1 MPEITQAEMNQFQ
14 RYMSIGTPQEVE
26 KKIANL
32 EADNK
37 KYRDERRDAK
47 AEQDGKLLVPE
58 ADVRE
63 LEQYREL
70 GKIKDVKTRL
80 DEGAEVQGKLREL
93 ETRTAAKGFAKAVGL
108 ADETVDTMVAIPGL
122 QNATFEVRTK
132 KVQKEDGTEVEQQ
145 VGYIKLA
152 GEEKAMSF
160 EDAKEQVPALKGL
173 RLAEPEK
180 PQQRGTNYVK
190 QTGGDGSSGKGDN
203 PYDRIRQEVKEKQE
217 AKLQRAQSTTLEERM
232 GMSRSQ

>member
-93 ETRTAAKGFAKAVGL
+93 ETRTAYTGVA
-108 ADETVDTMVAIPGL
+108 MV
-122 QNATFEVRTK
+122 R
-132 KVQKEDGTEVEQQ
+132 
-145 VGYIKLA
+145 
-152 GEEKAMSF
+152 
-160 EDAKEQVPALKGL
+160 
-173 RLAEPEK
+173 R
-180 PQQRGTNYVK
+180 R
-190 QTGGDGSSGKGDN
+190 SSG
-203 PYDRIRQEVKEKQE
+203 
-217 AKLQRAQSTTLEERM
+217 
-232 GMSRSQ
+232 